1 MRLFRKRTISWR
13 RGGAR
18 RCWDRAAAAR
28 PAGGASDAFRLG
40 LAVVIVAVSV
50 PVMRAN
56 SAVEL
61 GILKPEERTGANRS
75 VQATFLRSPTP
86 LRGNAPDGAV
96 PGQRMV
102 MGALARQAWVPSECS
117 TSTRAELGQGC
128 WRRAWLGHLL
138 AAAKLCRRR
147 GGRQR
152 APGHLGGGVASRPVP
167 SQLGR
172 RRQRV

>member
-61 GILKPEERTGANRS
+61 GILKPEERTGARRRPFFDH
-75 VQATFLRSPTP
+75 QPRCAGTLLQGR
-86 LRGNAPDGAV
+86 V
-96 PGQRMV
+96 PGRRAV
-102 MGALARQAWVPSECS
+102 MGALPRQAWVPSECS
-117 TSTRAELGQGC
+117 TSTPAELGRGVLEAC
-128 WRRAWLGHLL
+128 L
-138 AAAKLCRRR
+138 AM
-147 GGRQR
+147 
-152 APGHLGGGVASRPVP
+152 AS
-167 SQLGR
+167 SDCS
-172 RRQRV
+172 

>member
-75 VQATFLRSPTP
+75 AQATFLRSPTP
-86 LRGNAPDGAV
+86 LRGNPPAGACARATSGHGCLGP
-96 PGQRMV
+96 PGV
-102 MGALARQAWVPSECS
+102 GSVGVLDEHAC
-117 TSTRAELGQGC
+117 
-128 WRRAWLGHLL
+128 RAWPGVLEACL
-138 AAAKLCRRR
+138 AM
-147 GGRQR
+147 
-152 APGHLGGGVASRPVP
+152 AS
-167 SQLGR
+167 SDCS
-172 RRQRV
+172 